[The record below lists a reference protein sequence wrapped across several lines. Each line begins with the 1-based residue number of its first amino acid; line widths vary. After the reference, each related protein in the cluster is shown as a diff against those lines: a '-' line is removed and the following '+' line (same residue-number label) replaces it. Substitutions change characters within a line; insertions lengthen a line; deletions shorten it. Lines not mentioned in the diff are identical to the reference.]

1 MYVCICE
8 AVTDTQVRSCIAAG
22 ARTVDEVGDAC
33 GAGTGCGSCHDHIDV
48 FLTAAHAPSELAGLP
63 AIA

>member
-22 ARTVDEVGDAC
+22 ARTVEDVGEAC